1 MGKGKV
7 SYSSL
12 EVSSKF
18 LPTYEELADD
28 WALNK
33 VLVSKNTSWWIGS
46 ISALGLVGIAN
57 GWVWLAGIA
66 LFIIFWWCA
75 FALNESSEYNYLK
88 QLELDEVKRR
98 KKNE

>member
-33 VLVSKNTSWWIGS
+33 V
-46 ISALGLVGIAN
+46 
-57 GWVWLAGIA
+57 
-66 LFIIFWWCA
+66 
-75 FALNESSEYNYLK
+75 
-88 QLELDEVKRR
+88 
-98 KKNE
+98 